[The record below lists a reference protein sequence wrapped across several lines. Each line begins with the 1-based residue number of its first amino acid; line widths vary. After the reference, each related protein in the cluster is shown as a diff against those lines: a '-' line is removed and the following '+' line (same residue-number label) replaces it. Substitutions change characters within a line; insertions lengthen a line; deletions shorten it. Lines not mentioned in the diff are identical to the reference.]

1 MNISQNYSKVSENSL
16 THNRNNYRSSYEITR
31 KNQERKIAEENEKIV
46 KKLTDIKPVLR
57 KKTLD
62 QEYSEYKKRKRRL
75 LKVGCLE
82 SGKSFESDRSLIKG
96 NSLAF

>member
-1 MNISQNYSKVSENSL
+1 MFGRLLGISQNYSKSTENSFQY
-16 THNRNNYRSSYEITR
+16 NRNNFRSSYEITR

-62 QEYSEYKKRKRRL
+62 QEYLEYTRRKRRL
-75 LKVGCLE
+75 QKISGFE
-82 SGKSFESDRSLIKG
+82 SGKSFESDRSLI
-96 NSLAF
+96 